1 MAAKT
6 FKASVA
12 SIFSARKMVVM
23 MLVFF
28 LSVWLIPAPELFH
41 LYDLLKKDAKSR
53 SQLTAQSLSMVL
65 EANVKRLD
73 EVLLDLRPH
82 AGESYEKFD
91 ARVKLRMKNISDITF
106 HITLADAN
114 GYQSYSTLRRNVSN
128 ISLADRSY
136 FLRFA
141 ENPGL
146 DVLNISEPVIGRVS
160 GKWSVQFTRPVY
172 LDGQFKGIINA
183 SMRPEFL
190 TYPIKS
196 NQEMPDLIAEV
207 WKSDGT
213 LLARSP
219 EDLSLFRQGFD
230 TKQWFSESELNF
242 TESPIAP
249 GRFIKANVLAADRGL
264 IFIAA
269 TEEQKILQEFW
280 PVAQRVLPVTALIS
294 LFSIFGVYVYFSR
307 RSSQA
312 AYVGKLKLNRKI
324 TGSSQKVARLGD
336 YLWDEETQKFRS
348 SKALNEI
355 LGLGTVSF
363 LPLNEFLELVNAED
377 RTLLHQAVAECDE
390 EGNPLDLV
398 LRWSPSM
405 FGPMLWLR
413 MHGSKVKFFDERT
426 GKERWVIAGIIKDIS
441 DIKERELALTL
452 AKVEAD
458 AANQAKF
465 EFLATMS
472 HELRTP
478 LFGISAGLQ
487 IALRD
492 TELKDVTRR
501 ALDSGYKSVQHLN
514 QLVDDVLDFA
524 KLDSRALQLASKVF
538 DVTATLKEV
547 LELFA
552 HRANEKN
559 LEVSLVTNRLE
570 HTVLMGD
577 ERRFRQIFFNL
588 VGNAIKFTQAGS
600 VQLGALSCKQ
610 SDNSVQ
616 LKVMVKDT
624 GRGIAENDIAKLFNP
639 FEQGCVNTSVSHGGT
654 GLGLSISRA
663 LAQLMK
669 GDIEVSSVLG
679 QGSVFTVTLLLDF
692 PPTNELP

>member
-1 MAAKT
+1 MAAKK
-6 FKASVA
+6 FKAIVE
-12 SIFSARKMVVM
+12 SILSARKMVSVM
-23 MLVFF
+23 VVFF
-28 LSVWLIPAPELFH
+28 LGVWLIPTIELFH
-41 LYDLLKKDAKSR
+41 LYDLLKKDARNSG
-53 SQLTAQSLSMVL
+53 QLTAHSLSMVL
-65 EANVKRLD
+65 EANLRRLD

-82 AGESYEKFD
+82 VGEPYEKFD

-114 GYQSYSTLRRNVSN
+114 GVQSYSTLRRNVSN

-136 FLRFA
+136 YLRFA
-141 ENPGL
+141 NNPGL

-172 LDGQFKGIINA
+172 HDGQFKGIINA

-190 TYPIKS
+190 TRQITS
-196 NQEMPDLIAEV
+196 DMGMPDLIAEV

-219 EDLSLFRQGFD
+219 EDLSLFKQGFD
-230 TKQWFSESELNF
+230 TKQWFAPSEITF
-242 TESPIAP
+242 TESPVVP

-269 TEEQKILQEFW
+269 TEEENVLQEFW
-280 PVAQRVLPVTALIS
+280 PVAQRVLPITALIS
-294 LFSIFGVYVYFSR
+294 FFSIFGVYVYFSR
-307 RSSQA
+307 RTSQA

-324 TGSSQKVARLGD
+324 SGSSQKVARLGD

-355 LGLGTVSF
+355 LGLGAVSF
-363 LPLNEFLELVNAED
+363 LPLNEFLELVHAED

-390 EGNPLDLV
+390 DGNPLDLV

-405 FGPMLWLR
+405 FGQVLWLR

-452 AKVEAD
+452 ARVEAD

-492 TELKDVTRR
+492 DGLQERTRR

-524 KLDSRALQLASKVF
+524 KLDSQALQLASQKF
-538 DVTATLKEV
+538 DVVATLKEV
-547 LELFA
+547 MELFS
-552 HRANEKN
+552 HRANEKK
-559 LEVSLVTNRLE
+559 LETSLVTDSLA
-570 HTVLMGD
+570 HTVFMGD
-577 ERRFRQIFFNL
+577 ERRLRQIFFNL

-600 VQLGALSCKQ
+600 VQLEALSYKQ
-610 SDNSVQ
+610 SDTSAQ

-624 GRGIAENDIAKLFNP
+624 GRGIAENDIAKLFRP

-663 LAQLMK
+663 LAKLMR
-669 GDIEVSSVLG
+669 GDIEVSSVVG
-679 QGSVFTVTLLLDF
+679 QGSVFTVTLLLDL
-692 PPTNELP
+692 PAANELP